1 MALLALLLVA
11 VAPAETPESRAV
23 GFLAREVPEWPREN
37 GCFSCHNNGDA
48 ARALIAAKT
57 AGLVVP
63 DESLAETIDWLA
75 RPERWDDNGGGGG
88 FDDTVLARIQFA
100 SALAS
105 AVDAGLIEDR
115 STLERAAEIVASDQG
130 ADGSWRLDASA
141 SLGSPAT
148 YGRPLATA
156 VAKRVLEKADR
167 KRHADAVLRA
177 SDWLR
182 NLEVQ
187 TVIDAAAV
195 LLGVGAACGKCV
207 DIIEKAQAPSG
218 GWGAYLVGAPE
229 PFDTALVMLALD
241 DAALGDDWIEDG
253 RAFLLESQLVDGSWP
268 ETTRPAG
275 QQSYAQY
282 ISTTGWATLA
292 LLCTGSRR

>member
-1 MALLALLLVA
+1 MALLALLFVVL
-11 VAPAETPESRAV
+11 APVETPELRAIE
-23 GFLAREVPEWPREN
+23 FLAREVPKWPREN

-48 ARALIAAKT
+48 ARALIAAKS
-57 AGLVVP
+57 AGLSVP
-63 DESLAETIDWLA
+63 DDSLSETLDWLA
-75 RPERWDDNGGGGG
+75 RPKRWDDKGGGGG
-88 FDDTVLARIQFA
+88 FDDAVLARIQFA

-130 ADGSWRLDASA
+130 VDGSWRLDASA

-167 KRHADAVLRA
+167 KRHADAVRRA
-177 SDWLR
+177 SDWLQ

-187 TVIDAAAV
+187 TVVDAAAV
-195 LLGVGAACGKCV
+195 LIGVDTACGKCV
-207 DIIEKAQAPSG
+207 DIIGKAQAPSG
-218 GWGAYLVGAPE
+218 GWGPHLVASPE
-229 PFDTALVMLALD
+229 PFDTALVMLALEGV
-241 DAALGDDWIEDG
+241 AGGNNWIEDG
-253 RAFLLESQLVDGSWP
+253 RRFLLERQLEDGSWP

-292 LLCTGSRR
+292 LLSTRSLR